1 MEAFHDMVLNDKV
14 DFMISPQE
22 LKRNLAHRRDDLF
35 AAIDKKRFSHVF
47 ANILAAPTASQ
58 RLNELIALGKP
69 LAVGRMGRTE
79 ARIVGEWRYRNSR
92 YSRKSI
98 KQSHEYS
105 GIFPVE
111 AASLAGFSQ
120 IYWHGIAGLD
130 VLAFWPTEFQ
140 AKIVDELE
148 VRPTLIQRLD
158 LEPFFS
164 DNPWSLQL
172 QGKRVLVVHPFKDSI
187 LRQYHY
193 SREKLFLDPNVLPVF
208 DLEVIRAPQCL
219 AGQTEGFQSWC
230 DAFCWLKAKVE
241 ATKFDIAIIGCGAF
255 GLPLATFCKGIGRI
269 GIHMAGATQLLF
281 GINGKRWLEAPEYQ
295 SLFNEHW
302 LRPSGAELFSGVS
315 LVDSACYW

>member
-1 MEAFHDMVLNDKV
+1 MFV
-14 DFMISPQE
+14 PQR
-22 LKRNLAHRRDDLF
+22 LKRDLAHKRDHF
-35 AAIDKKRFSHVF
+35 VAACDKKRFSHVF
-47 ANILAAPTASQ
+47 NTILSSPFASQ
-58 RLNELIALGKP
+58 RLNELIAAGNP

-79 ARIVGEWRYRNSR
+79 ARIVGEWRYRGSR
-92 YSRKSI
+92 YSRKSFH
-98 KQSHEYS
+98 QSHEYS
-105 GIFPVE
+105 GIFPVD
-111 AASLAGFSQ
+111 ATTLSRFSE
-120 IYWHGIAGLD
+120 IYCHGIEGLD

-164 DNPWSLQL
+164 GNPWSLQL

-187 LRQYHY
+187 LRQYHS
-193 SREKLFLDPNVLPVF
+193 SREKLFGDPNVLPVF
-208 DLEVIRAPQCL
+208 DLQVIRAPQCL

-230 DAFCWLKAKVE
+230 DAFSWLKAQVE
-241 ATKFDIAIIGCGAF
+241 SKNFDIAIIGCGAF
-255 GLPLATFCKGIGRI
+255 GLPLATFCKEIGRI

-302 LRPSGAELFSGVS
+302 LRPSGDELFHGVS
-315 LVDSACYW
+315 LVDDACYW